1 MQSIKV
7 YKYIQVYVLDNNV
20 LYVGFCYFVLI
31 VYRCICIFLFII
43 ICLVQI
49 ILGLGFRFIQFL
61 VWFIIMDLLKIEF
74 GVEMKKECFYFEE
87 GYVFV
92 NYVVYGEVFVLM

>member
-1 MQSIKV
+1 MYFFIYYNLFSLDYFRIRV
-7 YKYIQVYVLDNNV
+7 QVY
-20 LYVGFCYFVLI
+20 
-31 VYRCICIFLFII
+31 
-43 ICLVQI
+43 LV
-49 ILGLGFRFIQFL
+49 FS
-61 VWFIIMDLLKIEF
+61 WFIVMDLLKIEF